1 MAGTLV
7 AGRFELRAL
16 VAAGGMGTVHQ
27 AIDRQSGQTVAL
39 KLVGE
44 VAGTDAGER
53 FKREARLLAELDH
66 PTVVRFIDA
75 GIEPDGR
82 LYLAMEWL
90 EGEDLA
96 RRLHRG
102 PLGVA
107 AAVAVAR
114 RIAEGLSVAH
124 ARGIVH
130 RDVKPHNVFLI
141 DGRLDRLKLLDF
153 GIAFVAGGQ
162 SGITRTGMT
171 IGTPEYMA
179 PEQAR
184 GDRSLDAR
192 CDVYSLGCV
201 LYQAI
206 VGTPPFVG
214 PTPVS
219 VVAEL
224 LLSEAPRV
232 GSRAA
237 GVPPELDMLVASML
251 SKDPAARP
259 ADGHA
264 VAERLL
270 ALENA
275 SALSTEITASALS
288 QEERRLVTVVAV
300 TDAGL
305 GGEPTGDEATVP
317 IATSSSIL
325 PVLVQLAERLG
336 AELKTLPGG
345 GMLVFSD
352 GSAATDLATRGAR
365 AAHELASIGGRRV
378 GVATGPA
385 SLREALP
392 TELVRR
398 ALGLASVSGE
408 AHADDAT
415 SALIASHFSIDRAKT
430 GLRIAGERGGDD
442 AAPPSSRGVFVGRDR
457 EMAALTGAFEAC
469 VNDGVA
475 QSVLVVGAAGLGK
488 TRLLRALHDRL
499 RSEPRTSALLDA
511 RAETYRQRA
520 PLSLLG
526 LLLLRG
532 LGVPEALPPAE
543 RAEHLRH
550 AVSDLVEGAESRRVS
565 AFVALAAGPTEGAR
579 EPEVEAALQ
588 DPQLLE
594 DQVGRA
600 LEDVL
605 DALSRRDGAVV
616 VLVDDGQWADAATLR
631 LLSRAQKRLRE
642 RPVFVVVF
650 ARPEIDDV
658 APHLF
663 RDAAFERIQLAGLPK
678 RASERLV
685 VASLGEGAAPET
697 VQRIVAHAEG
707 NPLFLEELVRAT
719 REGRSD
725 DVPPTVLA
733 TLEARLSRLEPSAR
747 KVLRAASI
755 FGEAFWQGGVAELLG
770 PDAPETAALGHWL
783 VTLVD
788 RDLVTP
794 RRATR
799 FAGEAEVAFRHALLR
814 DVAYA
819 MLTDDDRQRGHRL
832 AAAWL
837 ERAGEREAAVI
848 AEHLEAGGR
857 PALAAAR
864 WVDAASFAFSRN
876 DLERALSLVERA
888 LQQELAPDVRGAA
901 LALACQAHYWSG
913 DAKQAVTRGLEAV
926 RHFPAGSQ
934 AWVDAACGLGKA
946 QARSDDPGVIETVRK
961 LVDVVGSRADVV
973 PSGHA
978 LAELTAGTLR
988 RGQRAL
994 ANAVTQVLGGALLRA
1009 RPDDPHAR
1017 AQVLGC
1023 RSWLSFFDG
1032 DLAACVALDTE
1043 SLRSLEAGG
1052 DHRQVAV
1059 ARVHVGYDLMMLG
1072 AYGLAV
1078 EQLTRAQ
1085 ELARASGID
1094 AAEWLASHNLG
1105 FSLHRM
1111 GETERGFAMQ
1121 RKCLHEAVERGN
1133 RFSEQHARN
1142 YLARMLADSGRWEEV
1157 EAEAERALSAGDASS
1172 MRWTLLASM
1181 AEAALE
1187 RGDLSLA
1194 RMRIDDA
1201 KRGAST
1207 HRNVEEGEGLIRWVL
1222 IAVAA
1227 RTGDRERAQAELA
1240 DARAWLL
1247 ASAAKIGD
1255 ESLRRSFLERI
1266 PEHAKILAH
1275 PR

>member
-1 MAGTLV
+1 VAGTV
-7 AGRFELRAL
+7 IAGRFELRAL

-27 AIDRQSGQTVAL
+27 AVDRQSGQSVAL
-39 KLVGE
+39 KLMGE
-44 VAGTDAGER
+44 VGGVEAGER

-66 PTVVRFIDA
+66 PTVVRFVDA
-75 GIEPDGR
+75 GVEPDGR

-96 RRLHRG
+96 KRLRRG

-107 AAVAVAR
+107 AAVGVAR
-114 RIAEGLSVAH
+114 RIAEGLSAAH

-130 RDVKPHNVFLI
+130 RDVKPHNVFLV
-141 DGRLDRLKLLDF
+141 DGRLDRLKLVDF
-153 GIAFVAGGQ
+153 GIAFVAGAQ

-184 GDRSLDAR
+184 GDRTLDAR

-232 GSRAA
+232 GSRAP
-237 GVPPELDMLVASML
+237 GVPPELDQLVAAML

-259 ADGHA
+259 ADGRA
-264 VAERLL
+264 IAERLL
-270 ALENA
+270 ALEHA
-275 SALSTEITASALS
+275 TPLSREVTSATLS

-300 TDAGL
+300 TDA
-305 GGEPTGDEATVP
+305 PAVDPSGDDATVP
-317 IATSSSIL
+317 IGTTSSVMPAL
-325 PVLVQLAERLG
+325 AVLAERLG

-345 GMLVFSD
+345 GLLVFAD
-352 GSAATDLATRGAR
+352 GAVATDLATRGAR
-365 AAHELASIGGRRV
+365 AAHELAAGGQRRV

-385 SLREALP
+385 SQREALP
-392 TELVRR
+392 AELVRR
-398 ALGLASVSGE
+398 AVGLASVAGE
-408 AHADDAT
+408 AHTDAAT
-415 SALIASHFSIDRAKT
+415 SALIASHFSVDRAKT
-430 GLRIAGERGGDD
+430 GLRIAGERGGGDD
-442 AAPPSSRGVFVGRDR
+442 APPPSSRGVFVGRDR
-457 EMAALTGAFEAC
+457 EMAALVGAFDAC

-475 QSVLVVGAAGLGK
+475 QSVLVVGMAGLGK

-499 RSEPRTSALLDA
+499 RGEPRAVALLDA
-511 RAETYRQRA
+511 RADAYRQRA
-520 PLSLLG
+520 PLSVLG

-532 LGVPEALPPAE
+532 LGVPEALPFEE
-543 RAEHLRH
+543 RAEHLKH
-550 AVSDLVEGAESRRVS
+550 AVQDLIEGGDSRRVG
-565 AFVALAAGPTEGAR
+565 AFVALAAGLIGDDH
-579 EPEVEAALQ
+579 EPEVQAALQ

-616 VLVDDGQWADAATLR
+616 VMVDDGQWADAATLR
-631 LLSRAQKRLRE
+631 LLSRAQRRLRE

-650 ARPEIDDV
+650 ARPEIDEV

-663 RDAAFERIQLAGLPK
+663 RDAAAERIQLAGLPK
-678 RASERLV
+678 RACERMV
-685 VASLGEGAAPET
+685 VASLGEGAPAET

-707 NPLFLEELVRAT
+707 NPLFLEELVHAV
-719 REGRSD
+719 REGRAD

-733 TLEARLSRLEPSAR
+733 TLEARLARLEPSAR

-770 PDAPETAALGHWL
+770 PDAPETASLGHWL

-788 RDLVTP
+788 RDLLVP

-799 FAGEAEVAFRHALLR
+799 FAGQAEVAFRHALLR

-819 MLTDDDRQRGHRL
+819 MLTDDDRRRGHRL
-832 AAAWL
+832 AASWL
-837 ERAGEREAAVI
+837 ERAGEREPAVI
-848 AEHLEAGGR
+848 AEHLEAAGQ

-864 WVDAASFAFSRN
+864 WVDAAAFAFSRN
-876 DLERALSLVERA
+876 DLVRATALVERA
-888 LQQELAPDVRGAA
+888 LKQELEADVRGAA
-901 LALACQAHYWSG
+901 LALSCQAHYWAG
-913 DAKQAVTRGLEAV
+913 DITQAVARGLEAV
-926 RHFPAGSQ
+926 RLFTPGTQ
-934 AWVDAACGLGKA
+934 GWLDATSALGKA
-946 QARSDDPGVIETVRK
+946 QARSDDPGVLETVRR
-961 LVDVVGSRADVV
+961 LCDTVAGQPSLV

-988 RGQRAL
+988 RGQRGLAL
-994 ANAVTQVLGGALLRA
+994 AVTQVLGGALLRA
-1009 RPDDPHAR
+1009 RPNDPHAS
-1017 AQVLGC
+1017 AQVLTC
-1023 RSWLSFFDG
+1023 RSWLSFFEG

-1043 SLRSLEAGG
+1043 ALRALEAGG
-1052 DHRQVAV
+1052 DHRQIAV

-1072 AYGLAV
+1072 AY
-1078 EQLTRAQ
+1078 ERAAEELGRAH
-1085 ELARASGID
+1085 ELAGASGID
-1094 AAEWLASHNLG
+1094 AAEWLAAHNLA
-1105 FSLHRM
+1105 FSLHRI
-1111 GETERGFAMQ
+1111 GDVERGFAIQ
-1121 RKCLHEAVERGN
+1121 RKCLTEAVERQN

-1142 YLARMLADSGRWEEV
+1142 YLARMLADSGRWA
-1157 EAEAERALSAGDASS
+1157 EAETEAERALAISDSSS
-1172 MRWTLLASM
+1172 MRWTVLALLAS
-1181 AEAALE
+1181 AALAQ
-1187 RGDLSLA
+1187 DQLALA
-1194 RMRIDDA
+1194 RVRIDEA

-1207 HRNVEEGEGLIRWVL
+1207 HRNVEEGEGLIRWML
-1222 IAVAA
+1222 IEVAM
-1227 RTGDRERAQAELA
+1227 RSGEHERAQAELA

-1255 ESLRRSFLERI
+1255 EELRRSFLERI
-1266 PEHAKILAH
+1266 PEHAKILAY